1 MHRIDALLCAAL
13 FVVCEV
19 ASVAFSVRLAV
30 RLGGLEPVL
39 LAAVL
44 ELGKLALSVAGV
56 RRWRDGHRRAA
67 GGVLALAG
75 GLGVLSAGASAAY
88 LDEAAE
94 GLHRRA
100 AGTAERLE
108 ALDEGRALLRAEAAV
123 VLAAAKGDVGHGYRA
138 RALEGRRAVAG
149 IRAELEELAHE
160 RAAVATG
167 DAATGATVAAAVA
180 ARHRRPVAV
189 VLAVVLELLCLAALS
204 LLAERR
210 PAAVATGGQPE
221 AGAVATRDRT
231 ADATRDRTAPDG
243 EDESMPTGSD
253 TDATGDELEELTA
266 KLWDLLRAGAVR
278 PVLTD
283 VRKALGC
290 RQAHA
295 RAAMTRLV
303 KAGALVREGRRY
315 RLADG

>member
-1 MHRIDALLCAAL
+1 MHRIEALLCAAL

-19 ASVAFSVRLAV
+19 ASVAFSVRLGLE
-30 RLGGLEPVL
+30 LGGLEPVL
-39 LAAVL
+39 LAVVL

-56 RRWRDGHRRAA
+56 RRWRDGRRRAA

-75 GLGVLSAGASAAY
+75 GLGLLSSAASVAY

-123 VLAAAKGDVGHGYRA
+123 VLAAAEADVGHGYRA
-138 RALEGRRAVAG
+138 RALEGRRVVAE
-149 IRAELEELAHE
+149 IRADLEELAHE
-160 RAAVATG
+160 RAAFATG
-167 DAATGATVAAAVA
+167 VGPTGATVAAAVA

-189 VLAVVLELLCLAALS
+189 VLAVVLELLCLVALS
-204 LLAERR
+204 LLADRTADATGDR
-210 PAAVATGGQPE
+210 TAAAVATGGQPE
-221 AGAVATRDRT
+221 AEAVATRDRT
-231 ADATRDRTAPDG
+231 APEGGG
-243 EDESMPTGSD
+243 ESIPPSSD
-253 TDATGDELEELTA
+253 SNATGDELAGLTA
-266 KLWDLLRAGAVR
+266 ELCDRLRAGAVR

-295 RAAMTRLV
+295 RAAMARLV
-303 KAGALVREGRRY
+303 EAGALVRDGRRY